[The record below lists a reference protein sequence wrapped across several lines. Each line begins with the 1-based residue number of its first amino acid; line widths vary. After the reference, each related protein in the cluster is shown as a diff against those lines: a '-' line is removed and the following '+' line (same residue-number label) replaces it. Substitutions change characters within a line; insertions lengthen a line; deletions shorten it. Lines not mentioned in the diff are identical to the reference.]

1 MNPKMMKLQLKK
13 KVNFIGVQR
22 HRTALSR
29 YNFSA
34 PIQALMRF
42 GYLDGQYNVFDY
54 GCGRGDDVRG
64 LIENNIT
71 ASGWDP
77 YFAKNEKR
85 IEADLVNLGF
95 VINVIED
102 IEERIEA
109 LEGALL
115 ISKKAVSD

>member
-1 MNPKMMKLQLKK
+1 
-13 KVNFIGVQR
+13 
-22 HRTALSR
+22 
-29 YNFSA
+29 
-34 PIQALMRF
+34 MRF

-95 VINVIED
+95 CDQCYRGYRRTN
-102 IEERIEA
+102 R
-109 LEGALL
+109 
-115 ISKKAVSD
+115 SS

>member
-1 MNPKMMKLQLKK
+1 
-13 KVNFIGVQR
+13 
-22 HRTALSR
+22 
-29 YNFSA
+29 
-34 PIQALMRF
+34 MRF

-109 LEGALL
+109 LEGAYSLAKKLL
-115 ISKKAVSD
+115 VISVMLPNQKTIGEPYKDGILTKRNTFQNSSLLKT